1 MQKLIVGF
9 LLVLVLA
16 ACGDEEKNKANDNTS
31 NNEEQSSAIDV
42 DKGLLNVEV
51 TIPPDFL
58 GESTEEE
65 IRADAKEQGIKEI
78 TFNDDGSVTYKMSK
92 SDHKKILKEMATELD
107 KSLEEMS
114 SSGDFPS
121 VQKVTANKD
130 YTQFDLTVNREEF
143 ENGMDSFAVLGL
155 MLGSAYYQMF
165 DGKTE
170 DDTKFVVNYI
180 DADTGEVFET
190 EDLAETEGTA
200 E

>member
-1 MQKLIVGF
+1 MRKLIVG
-9 LLVLVLA
+9 LILALVLA
-16 ACGDEEKNKANDNTS
+16 ACGDDEKNETS
-31 NNEEQSSAIDV
+31 DKSTNNEEQSSGIDV

-65 IRADAKEQGIKEI
+65 IRADAEEQGIKQV

-92 SDHKKILKEMATELD
+92 SEHKKVLKEMAAELD

-121 VQKVTANKD
+121 IKKVTTNKD

-165 DGKTE
+165 SGKTE
-170 DDTKFVVNYI
+170 DDTAFVVNYI
-180 DADTGEVFET
+180 DADTGEAFKTEDLSET
-190 EDLAETEGTA
+190 EDTA

>member
-1 MQKLIVGF
+1 MRKPIVG
-9 LLVLVLA
+9 LMLVLVLG
-16 ACGDEEKNKANDNTS
+16 ACDEEKKETNNAS

-65 IRADAKEQGIKEI
+65 IRADAKEQGIKEV

-92 SDHKKILKEMATELD
+92 SDHKKIVKEMAVELD

-121 VQKVTANKD
+121 IQKVTANKD
-130 YTQFDLTVNREEF
+130 YTQFDLTVNRAEF

-155 MLGSAYYQMF
+155 MLGSTYYQMF
-165 DGKTE
+165 AGKAV
-170 DDTKFVVNYI
+170 DDIELVVNYI
-180 DADTGEVFET
+180 DVDTGEVFET
-190 EDLAETEGTA
+190 ADLTESEDTIE
-200 E
+200 